1 MTTQAISE
9 AQLHALADGVLPEEQ
24 RAAIDAHLRAHPQD
38 AARVDAWREQ
48 NRQLRALFDPVLDE
62 AVPPRLMQA
71 ASPPAANG
79 AWQRHAMQAAAAI
92 VLVIAGGAG
101 GWLLRDDGGDSGDSG
116 DMRAASANPLAL
128 ARSAAIAH
136 AVYTP
141 EVRHP
146 VEVGVEQEAH
156 LVQWLSKRLGSTLQP
171 PVLSP
176 LGYHLI
182 GGRLLPGDGDGP
194 VAQFMYE
201 EGTGKRL
208 TLYVARERAG
218 KQETAFRYTQE
229 KDLGV
234 FYWIDGQMGY
244 ALSAR
249 LPKAELGKIADA
261 VYAQLEAHR

>member
-1 MTTQAISE
+1 MTRQAISE

-24 RAAIDAHLRAHPQD
+24 RAAVDAHLRAHPQD

-101 GWLLRDDGGDSGDSG
+101 GWLLRGDGGDSG

>member
-9 AQLHALADGVLPEEQ
+9 AQLHALADGVLPEDQ
-24 RAAIDAHLRAHPQD
+24 RAAIDAHLRAHPED

-48 NRQLRALFDPVLDE
+48 NQQLRALFDPVLE
-62 AVPPRLMQA
+62 ETFPPALLQA
-71 ASPPAANG
+71 AAPPAANQ
-79 AWQRHAMQAAAAI
+79 AWYSHAMQAAAAI
-92 VLVIAGGAG
+92 MLVFAGGMG
-101 GWLLRDDGGDSGDSG
+101 GWLLRGDGGD
-116 DMRAASANPLAL
+116 MRVASASPLTL

-208 TLYVARERAG
+208 TLYVAKERAG

-229 KDLGV
+229 KDLSV
-234 FYWIDGQMGY
+234 FYWIDGQLGY
-244 ALSAR
+244 ALSAS
-249 LPKAELGKIADA
+249 LPKQALGKIADA
-261 VYAQLEAHR
+261 VYAQLEQPR

>member
-1 MTTQAISE
+1 MQAISE
-9 AQLHALADGVLPEEQ
+9 AQLHALADDVLPEEQ
-24 RAAIDAHLRAHPQD
+24 RAAIDAYLRAHPQD
-38 AARVDAWREQ
+38 AARVAAWREQ
-48 NRQLRALFDPVLDE
+48 NRQLRALFDPLQQE
-62 AVPPRLMQA
+62 AVPPALLQA
-71 ASPPAANG
+71 AAPPAANHG
-79 AWQRHAMQAAAAI
+79 WYRPAMQAAAAV
-92 VLVIAGGAG
+92 VLVFAGGMG
-101 GWLLRDDGGDSGDSG
+101 GWLLRGSVTTG
-116 DMRAASANPLAL
+116 ANPISL

-146 VEVGVEQEAH
+146 VEVGVEREAH

-171 PVLSP
+171 PALSP

-208 TLYVARERAG
+208 TLYVAKERAG
-218 KQETAFRYTQE
+218 RQETAFRYTQE

-244 ALSAR
+244 ALSAK

-261 VYAQLEAHR
+261 VYAQLEQPR

>member
-1 MTTQAISE
+1 MTMQAISE

-24 RAAIDAHLRAHPQD
+24 RAAVDAHLRAHPQD

-48 NRQLRALFDPVLDE
+48 NRQLHALFDPVLDQ
-62 AVPPRLMQA
+62 AVPTALLQA
-71 ASPPAANG
+71 AAPPAANH
-79 AWQRHAMQAAAAI
+79 AWYRPAMQAAAAI
-92 VLVIAGGAG
+92 VLLIAGGAG
-101 GWLLRDDGGDSGDSG
+101 GWLLRGGDSVT
-116 DMRAASANPLAL
+116 ASASPLAL

-244 ALSAR
+244 ALSGR

-261 VYAQLEAHR
+261 VYAQLESH

>member
-1 MTTQAISE
+1 MTMQAISE
-9 AQLHALADGVLPEEQ
+9 AQLHALADGVLQEEQ
-24 RAAIDAHLRAHPQD
+24 RAAVDAHLRAHPQD
-38 AARVDAWREQ
+38 AARVAAWREQ

-62 AVPPRLMQA
+62 AVPPALRQA
-71 ASPPAANG
+71 AAPPAANY
-79 AWQRHAMQAAAAI
+79 AWYRPAMQAAAAI
-92 VLVIAGGAG
+92 VLLIAGGAG
-101 GWLLRDDGGDSGDSG
+101 GWLLRGGDSVT
-116 DMRAASANPLAL
+116 ASASPISL

-156 LVQWLSKRLGSTLQP
+156 LVQWLSKRLGSKLQP
-171 PVLSP
+171 PALSP

-201 EGTGKRL
+201 EGGGKRL

-218 KQETAFRYTQE
+218 KQETAFRYMQE

-261 VYAQLEAHR
+261 VYAQLEQPR

>member
-1 MTTQAISE
+1 MTRQAISE
-9 AQLHALADGVLPEEQ
+9 AQLHALADGVLPEAQ
-24 RAAIDAHLRAHPQD
+24 RAAVDAYLRAHPQD

-48 NRQLRALFDPVLDE
+48 NRQLRALFDPVLGE
-62 AVPPRLMQA
+62 AVPPHLMQA

-101 GWLLRDDGGDSGDSG
+101 GWLLRGGDSET
-116 DMRAASANPLAL
+116 ASASPISL

-156 LVQWLSKRLGSTLQP
+156 LVQWLSKRLGSKLQP
-171 PVLSP
+171 PALSP

-218 KQETAFRYTQE
+218 RQETAFRYTQE

-234 FYWIDGQMGY
+234 FYWIDGRMGY

-261 VYAQLEAHR
+261 VYAQLESR

>member
-1 MTTQAISE
+1 RG
-9 AQLHALADGVLPEEQ
+9 DG
-24 RAAIDAHLRAHPQD
+24 D
-38 AARVDAWREQ
+38 
-48 NRQLRALFDPVLDE
+48 
-62 AVPPRLMQA
+62 
-71 ASPPAANG
+71 
-79 AWQRHAMQAAAAI
+79 
-92 VLVIAGGAG
+92 AGGD
-101 GWLLRDDGGDSGDSG
+101 LRT
-116 DMRAASANPLAL
+116 ASAGPLAL

-156 LVQWLSKRLGSTLQP
+156 LVQWLSKRLGSNLQP

-176 LGYHLI
+176 LGYRLI

-201 EGTGKRL
+201 DGSGKRL

-218 KQETAFRYTQE
+218 RQETAFRYTQE
-229 KDLGV
+229 KELGV

>member
-9 AQLHALADGVLPEEQ
+9 AQLHALADGVLPEDQ
-24 RAAIDAHLRAHPQD
+24 RAAIDAHLRAHPED

-48 NRQLRALFDPVLDE
+48 NQQLRALFDPVLDE
-62 AVPPRLMQA
+62 AVPPALWQA
-71 ASPPAANG
+71 AAPPAANY
-79 AWQRHAMQAAAAI
+79 AWYRPAMQAAAAI
-92 VLVIAGGAG
+92 VLLIAGGAG
-101 GWLLRDDGGDSGDSG
+101 GWLLRGGDSVT
-116 DMRAASANPLAL
+116 ASASPISL

-208 TLYVARERAG
+208 TLYVAKERAG
-218 KQETAFRYTQE
+218 RQETAFRYTQE

>member
-9 AQLHALADGVLPEEQ
+9 AQLHALADGVLPEAQ

-62 AVPPRLMQA
+62 AVPPALRQA

-79 AWQRHAMQAAAAI
+79 AWQRHAMQAAAAV

-101 GWLLRDDGGDSGDSG
+101 GWLLRGGDGVT
-116 DMRAASANPLAL
+116 ASASAVSL

-146 VEVGVEQEAH
+146 VEVGAAQEAH
-156 LVQWLSKRLGSTLQP
+156 LVQWLSKRLGTKLQP
-171 PVLSP
+171 PALSP
-176 LGYHLI
+176 LGYQLI

-201 EGTGKRL
+201 DGKGQRL
-208 TLYVARERAG
+208 TLYVARERSG
-218 KQETAFRYTQE
+218 RQETAFRYTQE
-229 KDLGV
+229 KDLSV
-234 FYWIDGQMGY
+234 FYWIDGQLGY
-244 ALSAR
+244 ALSAS
-249 LPKAELGKIADA
+249 LPKQALGKIADA
-261 VYAQLEAHR
+261 VYAQLEQAR

>member
-9 AQLHALADGVLPEEQ
+9 AQLHALADGVLPEAQ
-24 RAAIDAHLRAHPQD
+24 RTAIEAHLRAHPED

-62 AVPPRLMQA
+62 AVPTALRQA
-71 ASPPAANG
+71 AAPPAANG
-79 AWQRHAMQAAAAI
+79 AWQRHAMQAAAAV

-101 GWLLRDDGGDSGDSG
+101 GWLLRGDGGDAGDL
-116 DMRAASANPLAL
+116 RTASASPMSL

-146 VEVGVEQEAH
+146 VEVGAEQEAH
-156 LVQWLSKRLGSTLQP
+156 LVQWLSKRLGTKLQP
-171 PVLSP
+171 PALSP

-201 EGTGKRL
+201 DAGGKRL
-208 TLYVARERAG
+208 TLYVANERAG
-218 KQETAFRYTQE
+218 RQETAFRYAQE
-229 KDLGV
+229 KELSV
-234 FYWIDGQMGY
+234 FYWIDGQLGY
-244 ALSAR
+244 ALSAN
-249 LPKAELGKIADA
+249 LPKQELGKIADA
-261 VYAQLEAHR
+261 VYAQLEQPR

>member
-24 RAAIDAHLRAHPQD
+24 RAAIDAHLRAHPDD

-62 AVPPRLMQA
+62 AVPPALLQA

-79 AWQRHAMQAAAAI
+79 TWQRHAMQAAAAV
-92 VLVIAGGAG
+92 VLVIAGGMG
-101 GWLLRDDGGDSGDSG
+101 GWLLRGDASDSIT
-116 DMRAASANPLAL
+116 ASASPLAL

-156 LVQWLSKRLGSTLQP
+156 LVQWLSKRLGTKLQP
-171 PVLSP
+171 PALSP

-201 EGTGKRL
+201 DGGGKRL
-208 TLYVARERAG
+208 TLYVAKERAG
-218 KQETAFRYTQE
+218 RQETAFRYTQE
-229 KDLGV
+229 QDLSV
-234 FYWIDGQMGY
+234 FYWIDGQLGY
-244 ALSAR
+244 ALSAN
-249 LPKAELGKIADA
+249 LPKQELGKIADA
-261 VYAQLEAHR
+261 VYAQLEQPR

>member
-1 MTTQAISE
+1 MTRQAISE
-9 AQLHALADGVLPEEQ
+9 AQLHALADGVLPEAQ
-24 RAAIDAHLRAHPQD
+24 RAAVDAYLRAHPQD

-48 NRQLRALFDPVLDE
+48 NRQLRALFDPVLDQGI
-62 AVPPRLMQA
+62 PPALLQA
-71 ASPPAANG
+71 AAAPSAANH
-79 AWQRHAMQAAAAI
+79 AWYHPAMQAAAAI

-101 GWLLRDDGGDSGDSG
+101 GWLLRGGDSVT
-116 DMRAASANPLAL
+116 ASASPISL

-201 EGTGKRL
+201 ERGGKRL

-261 VYAQLEAHR
+261 VYAQLESH

>member
-1 MTTQAISE
+1 MTMQAISE
-9 AQLHALADGVLPEEQ
+9 AQLHAMADGVLQEEQ
-24 RAAIDAHLRAHPQD
+24 RAAVDAHLRAHPQD
-38 AARVDAWREQ
+38 AARVAAWREQ
-48 NRQLRALFDPVLDE
+48 NRQLRALFDPVLDV
-62 AVPPRLMQA
+62 AVPPALRQA
-71 ASPPAANG
+71 AAPLAANY
-79 AWQRHAMQAAAAI
+79 AWYRPAMQAVAAI
-92 VLVIAGGAG
+92 VLLIAGGAG
-101 GWLLRDDGGDSGDSG
+101 GWLLRGGDSVT
-116 DMRAASANPLAL
+116 ASASQISL

-156 LVQWLSKRLGSTLQP
+156 LVQWLSKRLGSKLQP
-171 PVLSP
+171 PALSP

-218 KQETAFRYTQE
+218 RQQTAFRYTQE

>member
-1 MTTQAISE
+1 MRTQAISE

-24 RAAIDAHLRAHPQD
+24 RAAVDAHLCAHPQD
-38 AARVDAWREQ
+38 ATRVDAWREQ
-48 NRQLRALFDPVLDE
+48 NRQLRALFDPVLD
-62 AVPPRLMQA
+62 QGI
-71 ASPPAANG
+71 PPALL
-79 AWQRHAMQAAAAI
+79 QAAAAPSAANHAWYRPAMQVAAAV
-92 VLVIAGGAG
+92 VLVLAGGMG
-101 GWLLRDDGGDSGDSG
+101 GWLLHGDGG
-116 DMRAASANPLAL
+116 DMRAASASPISL

-156 LVQWLSKRLGSTLQP
+156 LVQWLSKRLGSKLQP

-201 EGTGKRL
+201 ESGGKRL

-234 FYWIDGQMGY
+234 FYWIDGHMGY

-261 VYAQLEAHR
+261 VYAQLESH

>member
-24 RAAIDAHLRAHPQD
+24 RAAIDAHLRAHPED
-38 AARVDAWREQ
+38 AARVDAWRAQ

-62 AVPPRLMQA
+62 TVPPALLQS
-71 ASPPAANG
+71 ASPAAANG
-79 AWQRHAMQAAAAI
+79 AWQRPAMQAAAAV
-92 VLVIAGGAG
+92 VLVLAGGMG
-101 GWLLRDDGGDSGDSG
+101 GWLLRGDAGDS
-116 DMRAASANPLAL
+116 MTASASPMSL

-146 VEVGVEQEAH
+146 VEVGAEQEAH
-156 LVQWLSKRLGSTLQP
+156 LVQWLSKRLGTKLQP
-171 PVLSP
+171 PALSP

-201 EGTGKRL
+201 DGGGKRL
-208 TLYVARERAG
+208 TLYVAKERAG
-218 KQETAFRYTQE
+218 RQETAFRYTQE
-229 KDLGV
+229 QDLSV
-234 FYWIDGQMGY
+234 FYWIDGQLGY
-244 ALSAR
+244 ALSAN
-249 LPKAELGKIADA
+249 LPKPELSKIASA
-261 VYAQLEAHR
+261 VYAQLEQPH

>member
-1 MTTQAISE
+1 MTRQAISE

-24 RAAIDAHLRAHPQD
+24 RAAIEAHLRAHPQD

-62 AVPPRLMQA
+62 AVPPHLMQA

-92 VLVIAGGAG
+92 VLVIAGGMG
-101 GWLLRDDGGDSGDSG
+101 GWLLRGDAGDG
-116 DMRAASANPLAL
+116 ATASASPLAL

-156 LVQWLSKRLGSTLQP
+156 LVQWLSKRLGTKLQP
-171 PVLSP
+171 PALST

-261 VYAQLEAHR
+261 VYAQLESH

>member
-24 RAAIDAHLRAHPQD
+24 RAAIDAHLRAHPDD
-38 AARVDAWREQ
+38 AARVDAWRAQ

-62 AVPPRLMQA
+62 AVPPALLQS
-71 ASPPAANG
+71 ASPPTANG
-79 AWQRHAMQAAAAI
+79 AWRRPAMQAAAAI

-101 GWLLRDDGGDSGDSG
+101 GWLLRGDGGD
-116 DMRAASANPLAL
+116 MRTASASPISL

-146 VEVGVEQEAH
+146 VEVGAEQEAH
-156 LVQWLSKRLGSTLQP
+156 LVQWLSKRLGTKLQP
-171 PVLSP
+171 PALSP

-201 EGTGKRL
+201 DGGGKRL
-208 TLYVARERAG
+208 TLYVAKERAG
-218 KQETAFRYTQE
+218 RQETAFRYTQE
-229 KDLGV
+229 KELSV
-234 FYWIDGQMGY
+234 FYWIDGQLGY
-244 ALSAR
+244 ALSAN
-249 LPKAELGKIADA
+249 LPKQELGKIAGA
-261 VYAQLEAHR
+261 VYAQLEQPR

>member
-1 MTTQAISE
+1 MTMQAISE

-24 RAAIDAHLRAHPQD
+24 RAPVDAHLRAHPQD

-62 AVPPRLMQA
+62 AVPPHLMQA

-101 GWLLRDDGGDSGDSG
+101 GWLLRGGDSVT
-116 DMRAASANPLAL
+116 ASASPISL

-156 LVQWLSKRLGSTLQP
+156 LVQWLSKRLGSKLQP

-182 GGRLLPGDGDGP
+182 GGRLLPGDDDGP

-261 VYAQLEAHR
+261 VYAQLESH

>member
-24 RAAIDAHLRAHPQD
+24 RAAIDAHLRAHPDD

-62 AVPPRLMQA
+62 TVPPALLQA
-71 ASPPAANG
+71 ASPAAANG
-79 AWQRHAMQAAAAI
+79 AWHRHAMQAAAAI
-92 VLVIAGGAG
+92 VLLVAGGAG
-101 GWLLRDDGGDSGDSG
+101 GWLLRGDEG
-116 DMRAASANPLAL
+116 APASASPMSL

-146 VEVGVEQEAH
+146 VEVGAEQEAH
-156 LVQWLSKRLGSTLQP
+156 LVQWLSKRLGTTLQP
-171 PVLSP
+171 PALSP
-176 LGYHLI
+176 FGYQLI

-201 EGTGKRL
+201 DGKGQRL
-208 TLYVARERAG
+208 TLYVAKERAG

-229 KDLGV
+229 KNLGDLGV
-234 FYWIDGQMGY
+234 FYWIDGQLGY
-244 ALSAR
+244 ALSAN
-249 LPKAELGKIADA
+249 LPRQELGKIAKA
-261 VYAQLEAHR
+261 VYAQLDQPR

>member
-9 AQLHALADGVLPEEQ
+9 AQLHALADGVLPQAQ
-24 RAAIDAHLRAHPQD
+24 RAAVDAHLHAHPED

-62 AVPPRLMQA
+62 AVPPDLLQA
-71 ASPPAANG
+71 ASPPSANG

-101 GWLLRDDGGDSGDSG
+101 GWLLRGDGGD
-116 DMRAASANPLAL
+116 MRTTSASPMSL

-156 LVQWLSKRLGSTLQP
+156 LVQWLSKRLDSKLQP
-171 PVLSP
+171 PALSP

-201 EGTGKRL
+201 DAGGKRL
-208 TLYVARERAG
+208 TLYVAKERAG
-218 KQETAFRYTQE
+218 RQETAFRYTQE
-229 KDLGV
+229 KELSV
-234 FYWIDGQMGY
+234 FYWIDGQLGY
-244 ALSAR
+244 ALSAS
-249 LPKAELGKIADA
+249 LPKRELGKIANA
-261 VYAQLEAHR
+261 VYAQLEQAR

>member
-24 RAAIDAHLRAHPQD
+24 RAAIDDHLRAHPED
-38 AARVDAWREQ
+38 AARVDAWRAQ

-62 AVPPRLMQA
+62 TVPPALLQA
-71 ASPPAANG
+71 TSPPAANG
-79 AWQRHAMQAAAAI
+79 AWRRPAMQAAAAV
-92 VLVIAGGAG
+92 VLVLAGGMG
-101 GWLLRDDGGDSGDSG
+101 GWLLRGDAGDSIT
-116 DMRAASANPLAL
+116 ASASPISL

-146 VEVGVEQEAH
+146 VEVGAEQEAH
-156 LVQWLSKRLGSTLQP
+156 LVQWLSKRLGTKLQP
-171 PVLSP
+171 PALSP

-201 EGTGKRL
+201 DGGGKRL
-208 TLYVARERAG
+208 TLYVAKERAG
-218 KQETAFRYTQE
+218 RQETAFRYTQE
-229 KDLGV
+229 KELSV
-234 FYWIDGQMGY
+234 FYWIDDQLGY
-244 ALSAR
+244 ALSAS
-249 LPKAELGKIADA
+249 LPKQELGKIAGA
-261 VYAQLEAHR
+261 VYAQLEQPR

>member
-9 AQLHALADGVLPEEQ
+9 AQLHALADGVLPEDQ
-24 RAAIDAHLRAHPQD
+24 RAAIDTHLRAHPED

-48 NRQLRALFDPVLDE
+48 NQQLRALFDPVLE
-62 AVPPRLMQA
+62 ETFPPALLQA
-71 ASPPAANG
+71 AAPPAANQ
-79 AWQRHAMQAAAAI
+79 AWYSHAMQAAAAI
-92 VLVIAGGAG
+92 VLVFAGGMG
-101 GWLLRDDGGDSGDSG
+101 GWLLRGDGGD
-116 DMRAASANPLAL
+116 MRVASASPLTL

-156 LVQWLSKRLGSTLQP
+156 LVQWLSKRLGSTLRP

-208 TLYVARERAG
+208 TLYVAKERAG

-229 KDLGV
+229 KDLSV
-234 FYWIDGQMGY
+234 FYWIDGQLGY
-244 ALSAR
+244 ALSAS
-249 LPKAELGKIADA
+249 LPKQALGKIADA
-261 VYAQLEAHR
+261 VYAQLEQPR

>member
-24 RAAIDAHLRAHPQD
+24 RAAIDAHLRAHPED

-48 NRQLRALFDPVLDE
+48 NRQLRALFDPVLDD
-62 AVPPRLMQA
+62 AVPPALRQA
-71 ASPPAANG
+71 ASPAAANG
-79 AWQRHAMQAAAAI
+79 AWRRPAMQAAAAI
-92 VLVIAGGAG
+92 VLLIAGGAG
-101 GWLLRDDGGDSGDSG
+101 GWLLRGGDGTG
-116 DMRAASANPLAL
+116 ASASPLTL

-146 VEVGVEQEAH
+146 VEVGAAQEAH
-156 LVQWLSKRLGSTLQP
+156 LVQWLSKRLGTQLQP
-171 PVLSP
+171 PALSP

-201 EGTGKRL
+201 DGGGKRL
-208 TLYVARERAG
+208 TLYVAKERAG
-218 KQETAFRYTQE
+218 RQETAFRYTQE
-229 KDLGV
+229 KDLSV
-234 FYWIDGQMGY
+234 FYWIDGQLGY
-244 ALSAR
+244 ALSAS
-249 LPKAELGKIADA
+249 LPKRELGKIADA
-261 VYAQLEAHR
+261 VYAQLEQAR

>member
-1 MTTQAISE
+1 MTRQAISE

-24 RAAIDAHLRAHPQD
+24 RAAVDAHLHAHPQD
-38 AARVDAWREQ
+38 AARVAAWSEQ
-48 NRQLRALFDPVLDE
+48 NRHLRALFDSVLDE
-62 AVPPRLMQA
+62 AVPPHLMQA

-101 GWLLRDDGGDSGDSG
+101 GWLLRGGDSGDSVT
-116 DMRAASANPLAL
+116 ASASPLAL

-156 LVQWLSKRLGSTLQP
+156 LVQWLSKRLGSKLQP

>member
-24 RAAIDAHLRAHPQD
+24 RAAIDAHLRAHPDD
-38 AARVDAWREQ
+38 AARVGAWREQ

-62 AVPPRLMQA
+62 AVPPALLQA
-71 ASPPAANG
+71 TSPPAANG
-79 AWQRHAMQAAAAI
+79 AWQRPAMQAAAAV
-92 VLVIAGGAG
+92 VLVLAGGMG
-101 GWLLRDDGGDSGDSG
+101 GWLLRGDAGDS
-116 DMRAASANPLAL
+116 MTASASPMSL

-146 VEVGVEQEAH
+146 VEVGAEQEAH
-156 LVQWLSKRLGSTLQP
+156 LVQWLSKRLGTKLQP
-171 PVLSP
+171 PALSP

-201 EGTGKRL
+201 DGGGKRL
-208 TLYVARERAG
+208 TLYAAKERAG
-218 KQETAFRYTQE
+218 RQETAFRYTQE
-229 KDLGV
+229 QDLSV
-234 FYWIDGQMGY
+234 FYWIDGQLGY
-244 ALSAR
+244 ALSAN
-249 LPKAELGKIADA
+249 LPKQELGKIASA
-261 VYAQLEAHR
+261 VYAQLEQPR

>member
-9 AQLHALADGVLPEEQ
+9 AQLHALADGVLPEDQ
-24 RAAIDAHLRAHPQD
+24 RAAIDAHLRAHPED

-48 NRQLRALFDPVLDE
+48 NQQLRALFDPVLE
-62 AVPPRLMQA
+62 ETFPPALLQA
-71 ASPPAANG
+71 AAPPAANQ
-79 AWQRHAMQAAAAI
+79 AWYSHAMQAAAAI
-92 VLVIAGGAG
+92 VLVFAGGMG
-101 GWLLRDDGGDSGDSG
+101 GWLLRGDGGD
-116 DMRAASANPLAL
+116 MRVASASPLTL

-156 LVQWLSKRLGSTLQP
+156 LVQWLSKRLGSTLRP

-208 TLYVARERAG
+208 TLYVAKERAG

-229 KDLGV
+229 KDLSV
-234 FYWIDGQMGY
+234 FYWIDGQLGY
-244 ALSAR
+244 ALSAS
-249 LPKAELGKIADA
+249 LPKQALGKIADA
-261 VYAQLEAHR
+261 VYAQLEQTR

>member
-1 MTTQAISE
+1 MTRQAISE
-9 AQLHALADGVLPEEQ
+9 AQLHALADGVLPEGQ
-24 RAAIDAHLRAHPQD
+24 RAAVDAHLRAHPQD

-62 AVPPRLMQA
+62 AVPPALLQA

-92 VLVIAGGAG
+92 VLLIAGGAG
-101 GWLLRDDGGDSGDSG
+101 GWLLRGDGG
-116 DMRAASANPLAL
+116 DMRAASPLTL

-156 LVQWLSKRLGSTLQP
+156 LVQWLSKRLGTKLQP
-171 PVLSP
+171 PALSP

-201 EGTGKRL
+201 EGGGKRL
-208 TLYVARERAG
+208 TLYVAKERAG
-218 KQETAFRYTQE
+218 RQETAFRYTQE

-261 VYAQLEAHR
+261 VYAQLESR

>member
-24 RAAIDAHLRAHPQD
+24 RAAVDAYLRAHPGD

-48 NRQLRALFDPVLDE
+48 NRQLHALFDSVLDE
-62 AVPPRLMQA
+62 AVPPHLVQA

-101 GWLLRDDGGDSGDSG
+101 GWLLRGNGGDTG
-116 DMRAASANPLAL
+116 DMRAASASPLAL

-201 EGTGKRL
+201 EGGGKRL

-261 VYAQLEAHR
+261 VYAQLESH

>member
-9 AQLHALADGVLPEEQ
+9 AQLHALADGVLPEAQ
-24 RAAIDAHLRAHPQD
+24 RAAIDDHLRAHPED
-38 AARVDAWREQ
+38 AARVDAWRAQ

-62 AVPPRLMQA
+62 TVPPALLQS

-79 AWQRHAMQAAAAI
+79 AWRRPAMQAAAAV

-101 GWLLRDDGGDSGDSG
+101 GWLLRGDAGGSLT
-116 DMRAASANPLAL
+116 ASASPLAL

-136 AVYTP
+136 AIYTP

-146 VEVGVEQEAH
+146 VEVGAEQEAH
-156 LVQWLSKRLGSTLQP
+156 LVQWLSKRLGTKLQP
-171 PVLSP
+171 PALSP

-201 EGTGKRL
+201 DGGGKRL
-208 TLYVARERAG
+208 TLYVAKERAG

-229 KDLGV
+229 KELSV
-234 FYWIDGQMGY
+234 FYWIDGQLGY
-244 ALSAR
+244 ALSAN
-249 LPKAELGKIADA
+249 LPKQALGKIADT
-261 VYAQLEAHR
+261 VYAQLEQPR

>member
-1 MTTQAISE
+1 A
-9 AQLHALADGVLPEEQ
+9 AVVL
-24 RAAIDAHLRAHPQD
+24 L
-38 AARVDAWREQ
+38 
-48 NRQLRALFDPVLDE
+48 L
-62 AVPPRLMQA
+62 
-71 ASPPAANG
+71 
-79 AWQRHAMQAAAAI
+79 
-92 VLVIAGGAG
+92 AGGMG
-101 GWLLRDDGGDSGDSG
+101 GWLLRGDSDAGD
-116 DMRAASANPLAL
+116 DLRTASASPLAL
-128 ARSAAIAH
+128 ARNAAIAH

-176 LGYHLI
+176 LGYRLI

-201 EGTGKRL
+201 DGSGKRL

-218 KQETAFRYTQE
+218 RQETAFRYTQE
-229 KDLGV
+229 KELGV

-249 LPKAELGKIADA
+249 LPKTELGKIADA

>member
-9 AQLHALADGVLPEEQ
+9 AQLHALADGVLPEAQ
-24 RAAIDAHLRAHPQD
+24 RAAIDTHLRAHPED

-62 AVPPRLMQA
+62 AVPPTLRQA

-79 AWQRHAMQAAAAI
+79 AWQRHAMQAAAAV

-101 GWLLRDDGGDSGDSG
+101 GWLLRGDGGDAGDL
-116 DMRAASANPLAL
+116 RTASASPISL

-141 EVRHP
+141 EVRHA

-156 LVQWLSKRLGSTLQP
+156 LVQWLSKRLGTKLQP
-171 PVLSP
+171 PALSP

-201 EGTGKRL
+201 DGKGQRL
-208 TLYVARERAG
+208 TLYVAKERAG
-218 KQETAFRYTQE
+218 RQETAFRYTQE
-229 KDLGV
+229 KDLSV
-234 FYWIDGQMGY
+234 FYWIDGQFGY
-244 ALSAR
+244 ALSAG
-249 LPKAELGKIADA
+249 LPKQELGKIADA
-261 VYAQLEAHR
+261 VYAQLEQPR